1 MSLYDRGVLG
11 DVVAAVGDL
20 VDEGGSLRFVARS
33 AHAVDEGADFYS
45 PQVVADDDA
54 PLLMGWIRQDGQ
66 DPRVRD
72 HAGCLSLPRRLRL
85 VDGLVTGEVGPGA
98 ASALTPGQ
106 ARPLPAGRPDLADRR
121 WALDVVGPGARLDHP
136 DLGEHD
142 VAPGDRIWVDGA
154 VVELY
159 RAAGVPATWRH
170 DEPWTLLV
178 PADGAVEARE
188 VAPRVP

>member
-1 MSLYDRGVLG
+1 M
-11 DVVAAVGDL
+11 
-20 VDEGGSLRFVARS
+20 
-33 AHAVDEGADFYS
+33 
-45 PQVVADDDA
+45 
-54 PLLMGWIRQDGQ
+54 
-66 DPRVRD
+66 
-72 HAGCLSLPRRLRL
+72 
-85 VDGLVTGEVGPGA
+85 TGEVDPGA

-106 ARPLPAGRPDLADRR
+106 ARPLPAGRTGLADRR

-159 RAAGVPATWRH
+159 RAAGVPTTWRH

-178 PADGAVEARE
+178 PADGAVEAGD
-188 VAPRVP
+188 VVPRVP